1 MKNKNKII
9 TAVVL
14 IVLLVGAFL
23 AWTVLRPSGT
33 DEVKSVTVTVIHAD
47 ASENV
52 FEVSTGLENLGDL
65 LTKTGIASGTEG
77 EYGLYITTVDGETAD
92 ESQQQWWCITKAGE
106 EVATGADGV
115 ILADGDKYELT
126 LKTGW

>member
-1 MKNKNKII
+1 MKNKKTLIA
-9 TAVVL
+9 AVVL

-23 AWTVLRPSGT
+23 AWTVLRPLGT
-33 DEVKSVTVTVIHAD
+33 DKVKSVTVTVIHAD

-52 FEVSTGLENLGDL
+52 FEVSTGLESLGDL

-92 ESQQQWWCITKAGE
+92 ESQQQWWCITKDGE

>member
-1 MKNKNKII
+1 MKNKKTLIA
-9 TAVVL
+9 AVVL

-23 AWTVLRPSGT
+23 AWALLRPTAEQG
-33 DEVKSVTVTVIHAD
+33 VKSVAVEVIHSDSSVNAFNIALD
-47 ASENV
+47 V
-52 FEVSTGLENLGDL
+52 DTLGDL
-65 LTKTGIASGTEG
+65 LTVTGIASGTKG

-92 ESQQQWWCITKAGE
+92 ESRQQWWCITKDGE
-106 EVATGADGV
+106 EVSTGADSV